1 MHDLYYHSSVDR
13 LKGALEFFK
22 EKSDEIRSVTPT
34 VFFEKAILK
43 IFGKIIYDRA
53 YFESSQLY

>member
-1 MHDLYYHSSVDR
+1 MHDLYYHSGVDG

-22 EKSDEIRSVTPT
+22 EKSDKIRSVTPT

-43 IFGKIIYDRA
+43 IFGKIIYD
-53 YFESSQLY
+53 